1 MSPTQP
7 RPVTMMK
14 RNSRSV
20 SSPAKMSGVILIVR
34 EAVSVWRRRW
44 ERASAA
50 SELQATGFKETKDEP
65 RREEAR
71 FEQP

>member
-14 RNSRSV
+14 RNNKSV
-20 SSPAKMSGVILIVR
+20 SSPAKMSGVILMVR
-34 EAVSVWRRRW
+34 EVVAVCRRRW

-50 SELQATGFKETKDEP
+50 SELQASGFKGKT
-65 RREEAR
+65 
-71 FEQP
+71 

>member
-7 RPVTMMK
+7 KPVIMMK
-14 RNSRSV
+14 RNNRSV

-34 EAVSVWRRRW
+34 EVVSVWRRRW

-50 SELQATGFKETKDEP
+50 SEL
-65 RREEAR
+65 
-71 FEQP
+71 